1 MAESFTFVQL
11 SVAPAGFE
19 ISFCILQSAVL
30 RAASIV
36 NETFTASLFLI
47 IWGPKVAGAQ
57 SLGWRR
63 FVTDGCAVLLG
74 PRFAV

>member
-19 ISFCILQSAVL
+19 ISFCILQSAIL
-30 RAASIV
+30 RAASVI
-36 NETFTASLFLI
+36 NETFTSLLFLI

-57 SLGWRR
+57 SRGWLR
-63 FVTDGCAVLLG
+63 FGTDGCAILLG